1 MPQMDSV
8 MYMSEIQCNN
18 WFTHSDLG
26 NSWSYDSKLSPPE
39 RKHKFIAVRC
49 KYKIVEHQ
57 VLARK

>member
-1 MPQMDSV
+1 MPQVDSV

-18 WFTHSDLG
+18 WLTHSDLG

-39 RKHKFIAVRC
+39 CKQKFIAVRC

-57 VLARK
+57 DLAGK